1 MGLQRNALLFSLAQL
16 LKIQSGPLRDDRD
29 QIGMDRRHDGASQPF
44 VQCAVLRTCARAEGT
59 QFLTGLGHCES
70 ATHWQAWC

>member
-1 MGLQRNALLFSLAQL
+1 
-16 LKIQSGPLRDDRD
+16 
-29 QIGMDRRHDGASQPF
+29 